1 MYKVRVATTAQEL
14 LELRPVWEEL
24 ITDSGCTVFQ
34 NFDLNLLAA
43 KMFARR
49 EVPHVVCV
57 MNGHGIA
64 IIPAVIRLRD
74 AVIRLL
80 GEELFDYRTFLH
92 AGDQEALRTALAEL
106 AKLKMPLDIIAMR
119 ERAIRGACG
128 LSFTPFAG
136 APVVRCSDTDADQF
150 NRTHHRLPRKLRR
163 LSAKGYEIRRYHGEN
178 PQLLREIYQL
188 KARQDPKSLFR
199 DPERVEFMVNA
210 ALLQPELFEIF
221 TLECEGHLGAALVTL
236 CDGNIRRL
244 YTGWFAPDLAKH
256 SPALCLIHHVTCE
269 ALDQGMD
276 CDYMTGE
283 QPYKL
288 RLATGSHQ
296 LYRLQA
302 TAQELARFSELEQ
315 QIGPLTAPGLT
326 SA

>member
-1 MYKVRVATTAQEL
+1 VYKVRVAATAQEI

-24 ITDSGCTVFQ
+24 IIDSGCTVFQ

-43 KMFARR
+43 KMFAGR
-49 EVPHVVCV
+49 EVPHVICV
-57 MNGHGIA
+57 MDSRGIA

-92 AGDQEALRTALAEL
+92 VGDQEALRTALAEL

-119 ERAIRGACG
+119 ERAIRGASG

-150 NRTHHRLPRKLRR
+150 NRTHHRLPRNLSR
-163 LSAKGYEIRRYHGEN
+163 LSARGYEIRRYDGEN
-178 PQLLREIYQL
+178 PQLLREIYEL

-199 DPERVEFMVNA
+199 DRERVEFMVNA

-221 TLECEGHLGAALVTL
+221 TLEREGQLGAALVTL

-256 SPALCLIHHVTCE
+256 SPALCLIHYVTCE
-269 ALDQGMD
+269 ALQQGMD

-288 RLATGSHQ
+288 RLATGSHP

-302 TAQELARFSELEQ
+302 TPQELAQFSKLEQ
-315 QIGPLTAPGLT
+315 QIGPLTALGLT

>member
-43 KMFARR
+43 KMFAGR

-57 MNGHGIA
+57 MNSHGFA

-92 AGDQEALRTALAEL
+92 VGDQEALRTALAEL
-106 AKLKMPLDIIAMR
+106 AKLKMPLDVIAMR
-119 ERAIRGACG
+119 ERALAGACE
-128 LSFTPFAG
+128 LSLTPFAG
-136 APVVRCSDTDADQF
+136 APVVRCSDTDADRL
-150 NRTHHRLPRKLRR
+150 NRTHHRLPRNLRR
-163 LSAKGYEIRRYHGEN
+163 LSAMGYEIRRYDGEN

-188 KARQDPKSLFR
+188 KARQDPENLFR

-221 TLECEGHLGAALVTL
+221 TLEHEGRLGAALVTL
-236 CDGNIRRL
+236 RDGNVRRL

-288 RLATGSHQ
+288 RLATGSHP
-296 LYRLQA
+296 LYRIQA

-315 QIGPLTAPGLT
+315 QIAPFTSLGLT

>member
-1 MYKVRVATTAQEL
+1 MYKVRIATTAQEL
-14 LELRPVWEEL
+14 LEFRPLWEEL

-43 KMFARR
+43 KMFAGR

-57 MNGHGIA
+57 TDSHGIA

-74 AVIRLL
+74 VVIRLL
-80 GEELFDYRTFLH
+80 GEELFDYRKFLH
-92 AGDQEALRTALAEL
+92 VGDQEALRTALAEL
-106 AKLKMPLDIIAMR
+106 AKLKMPLDIVAMR
-119 ERAIRGACG
+119 EGAIPGVRG
-128 LSFTPFAG
+128 LRFTSFAG
-136 APVVRCSDTDADQF
+136 APIVRCSDTDADQF
-150 NRTHHRLPRKLRR
+150 NRTHHRLPRNLRR
-163 LSAKGYEIRRYHGEN
+163 LAARGYEIRRYDGEN
-178 PQLLREIYQL
+178 PQLLREIYRF
-188 KARQDPKSLFR
+188 KAQQDPESLFR

-221 TLECEGHLGAALVTL
+221 TLECEGRLGAALVTL
-236 CDGNIRRL
+236 RDGNVRRL

-283 QPYKL
+283 QAYKL

-296 LYRLQA
+296 LYRVQA
-302 TAQELARFSELEQ
+302 TAQELARFSKLEQ
-315 QIGPLTAPGLT
+315 QIGTLTPLGLT

>member
-14 LELRPVWEEL
+14 LELRPIWEEL

-43 KMFARR
+43 KMFASR
-49 EVPHVVCV
+49 EVPHVVSV
-57 MNGHGIA
+57 IDSNGIA
-64 IIPAVIRLRD
+64 IVPAVIRLRD

-80 GEELFDYRTFLH
+80 GEELFDYRRFLH
-92 AGDQEALRTALAEL
+92 VGDQEALRTALAEL

-119 ERAIRGACG
+119 ECSIRGACG
-128 LSFTPFAG
+128 LSFNPFAG
-136 APVVRCSDTDADQF
+136 APFVRRSDTDADQF
-150 NRTHHRLPRKLRR
+150 NQTHHRLLRNLRR
-163 LSAKGYEIRRYHGEN
+163 LSARGYAIRRYNGEN

-188 KARQDPKSLFR
+188 KASQDRESLFR
-199 DPERVEFMVNA
+199 DPERVDFMVNA

-221 TLECEGHLGAALVTL
+221 TLEREGQLGAALVTL

-269 ALDQGMD
+269 ALQQGMD

-288 RLATGSHQ
+288 RLATGSHP
-296 LYRLQA
+296 LYRIQA

-315 QIGPLTAPGLT
+315 QIAPFTSLGLT

>member
-1 MYKVRVATTAQEL
+1 VYKVRVATTAQEL
-14 LELRPVWEEL
+14 LQLRPLWEEL
-24 ITDSGCTVFQ
+24 TTDSGCTIFQ

-43 KMFARR
+43 KMFAGR

-57 MNGHGIA
+57 MNSNGIA
-64 IIPAVIRLRD
+64 IIPAVICLRD
-74 AVIRLL
+74 AVIRFL

-92 AGDQEALRTALAEL
+92 VGDHAALRTAVAEL
-106 AKLKMPLDIIAMR
+106 ARLNMPLDVIAMR
-119 ERAIRGACG
+119 EGAIPGVRG
-128 LSFTPFAG
+128 LSSTPFAG

-150 NRTHHRLPRKLRR
+150 NRTHHRLPRNLRR
-163 LSAKGYEIRRYHGEN
+163 LSARSYEIRRYDGEN
-178 PQLLREIYQL
+178 PQLLRQIYRF
-188 KARQDPKSLFR
+188 KAQQDPESLFR
-199 DPERVEFMVNA
+199 DPARVEFMVNG

-221 TLECEGHLGAALVTL
+221 TLECEGRLGAALVTL
-236 CDGNIRRL
+236 RDGNVRRL

-269 ALDQGMD
+269 ALDQEMD

-302 TAQELARFSELEQ
+302 TAQELSQFAESER
-315 QIGPLTAPGLT
+315 PLASTSLT

>member
-1 MYKVRVATTAQEL
+1 MYKVRIATTAQEL
-14 LELRPVWEEL
+14 LQLRPLWEEL
-24 ITDSGCTVFQ
+24 TTDSGCTIFQ

-43 KMFARR
+43 KMFAGR

-57 MNGHGIA
+57 MNSKGIA

-74 AVIRLL
+74 VVIRLL

-92 AGDQEALRTALAEL
+92 VGDQDAVRTALAEL
-106 AKLKMPLDIIAMR
+106 AKLKMPLDIVAMR
-119 ERAIRGACG
+119 EGAIPGVRG
-128 LSFTPFAG
+128 LRFTSFAG
-136 APVVRCSDTDADQF
+136 APIVRCSDTDADQF
-150 NRTHHRLPRKLRR
+150 NRTHHRLPRNLRR
-163 LSAKGYEIRRYHGEN
+163 LAARGYEIRRYDGEN
-178 PQLLREIYQL
+178 PQLLREIYRL
-188 KARQDPKSLFR
+188 KAQQDPESLFR

-210 ALLQPELFEIF
+210 TLLQPELFEIF
-221 TLECEGHLGAALVTL
+221 TLECEGRLGAALVTL
-236 CDGNIRRL
+236 RDGNVRRL

-288 RLATGSHQ
+288 RLATSSHQ

-302 TAQELARFSELEQ
+302 TAQELSRFAELKQ
-315 QIGPLTAPGLT
+315 QIGPLTPLGLT

>member
-14 LELRPVWEEL
+14 LELRPFWEEL
-24 ITDSGCTVFQ
+24 ITDSGCTIFQ

-43 KMFARR
+43 KMFAGR

-57 MNGHGIA
+57 MDSHGIA

-80 GEELFDYRTFLH
+80 GEELFDYRTFLQV
-92 AGDQEALRTALAEL
+92 GDQEALRTALAEL

-119 ERAIRGACG
+119 ERAIRGVCG

-150 NRTHHRLPRKLRR
+150 NRTHHRLPRNLRR
-163 LSAKGYEIRRYHGEN
+163 LSARGYEIRRYDGEN
-178 PQLLREIYQL
+178 PQLLREIYRL
-188 KARQDPKSLFR
+188 KAKQDPKSLFH
-199 DPERVEFMVNA
+199 DPERIEFMVNA

-221 TLECEGHLGAALVTL
+221 TLECEGRLGAALVTL
-236 CDGNIRRL
+236 RDGNVRRL

-302 TAQELARFSELEQ
+302 TAQELARFSKLEQ
-315 QIGPLTAPGLT
+315 QIGPLTFLGLT

>member
-1 MYKVRVATTAQEL
+1 MYKVRIATTAQEL
-14 LELRPVWEEL
+14 LEFRPLWEEL

-43 KMFARR
+43 KMFAGR

-57 MNGHGIA
+57 TDSRGIA

-74 AVIRLL
+74 VVIRLL
-80 GEELFDYRTFLH
+80 GEELFDYRKFLH
-92 AGDQEALRTALAEL
+92 VGDQEALRTALAEL
-106 AKLKMPLDIIAMR
+106 AKLKMPLDVIAMR
-119 ERAIRGACG
+119 EGALPGVCG
-128 LSFTPFAG
+128 LSLTPFAG
-136 APVVRCSDTDADQF
+136 APIVRCSDTDADQF
-150 NRTHHRLPRKLRR
+150 NRTHHRLPRNLRR
-163 LSAKGYEIRRYHGEN
+163 LSARGYEIQRYDGEN
-178 PQLLREIYQL
+178 PQLLREIYRL
-188 KARQDPKSLFR
+188 KARQDPQSLFH

-221 TLECEGHLGAALVTL
+221 TLEREGQLGAALVTL
-236 CDGNIRRL
+236 RDGNVRRL

-269 ALDQGMD
+269 ALDEGMD

-296 LYRLQA
+296 LYRVQA
-302 TAQELARFSELEQ
+302 TAQELARFSKLEQ
-315 QIGPLTAPGLT
+315 QIGTLTPLGLT